1 MSNWEQSGPLSPGG
15 QAQLQTEL
23 DCLRTPPF
31 LHTLV
36 QLAEIIRINYQ
47 TQYFNKAVVLTV
59 QQIKAKQNNPKKTN
73 ILGQKKPQ
81 NTEHPLQTNNS
92 NYQF

>member
-31 LHTLV
+31 LHTSV
-36 QLAEIIRINYQ
+36 QLAEIIRINYK
-47 TQYFNKAVVLTV
+47 TQYFNKNR
-59 QQIKAKQNNPKKTN
+59 Q
-73 ILGQKKPQ
+73 
-81 NTEHPLQTNNS
+81 S
-92 NYQF
+92 F

>member
-36 QLAEIIRINYQ
+36 QLAEIIRINYK
-47 TQYFNKAVVLTV
+47 TQYFNKNRQSFKQFNKL
-59 QQIKAKQNNPKKTN
+59 KQNKTTPRKQTLEDKN
-73 ILGQKKPQ
+73 Q
-81 NTEHPLQTNNS
+81 NTEHPLQTNN
-92 NYQF
+92 

>member
-1 MSNWEQSGPLSPGG
+1 MFWSTIAFLFLNNLPGLVSNWEQSGPLSPGG

-36 QLAEIIRINYQ
+36 QLAEIIRINYK
-47 TQYFNKAVVLTV
+47 TQYFNKNR
-59 QQIKAKQNNPKKTN
+59 Q
-73 ILGQKKPQ
+73 
-81 NTEHPLQTNNS
+81 S
-92 NYQF
+92 F